1 VWRQAIGGNRPK
13 LFCRYQD
20 EYLMM
25 TMVVWMLLAAGV
37 LAVGFRVAAPVV
49 GMRAAFLA
57 ACWLPMAGVMLTIG
71 LHHHLGYSGL
81 AALGMTLAAS
91 AGLTCLGA
99 RLIATARREKNSVA
113 ALVAG
118 TAIASLPLVLFGG
131 WWVVNF

>member
-1 VWRQAIGGNRPK
+1 
-13 LFCRYQD
+13 
-20 EYLMM
+20 MT

-37 LAVGFRVAAPVV
+37 LAVIFSVAAPVV

-57 ACWLPMAGVMLTIG
+57 VCWLPVAGLMLTIG

-99 RLIATARREKNSVA
+99 RLIAKARREQTGVG

-118 TAIASLPLVLFGG
+118 TVIAALPLVLFGG
-131 WWVVNF
+131 WWIANG